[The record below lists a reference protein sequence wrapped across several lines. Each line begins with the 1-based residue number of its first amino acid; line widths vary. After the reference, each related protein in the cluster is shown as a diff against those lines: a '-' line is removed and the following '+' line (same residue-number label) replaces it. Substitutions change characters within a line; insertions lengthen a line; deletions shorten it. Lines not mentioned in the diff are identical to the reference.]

1 MLFTPNKIYILVCK
15 KHSGKTTALMQWVK
29 GNKNI
34 AGILSPVVNDERMF
48 YNIANGTYFTM
59 LATESEAEA
68 LPIGKYIFSKTAFD
82 KANTILLEA
91 KNKFTII
98 DEIGPLEL
106 MGNGFAD
113 TLKNILQ
120 HKNYTNL
127 LLVVRNGLVDD
138 VVKQF
143 CFDRNEVNF
152 ITIEDIKNNKIE
164 I

>member
-48 YNIANGTYFTM
+48 YNIANGTYFNM

-106 MGNGFAD
+106 MGMGFAD

-120 HKNYTNL
+120 EKNYINL
-127 LLVVRNGLVDD
+127 LLVVRDGLVDD

-143 CFDRNEVNF
+143 CFDKNEVNF